1 MRKIISLWVC
11 LTLCFTFTCGTVLE
25 SDVFAQRYELV
36 DKERCIVRSLVW
48 SDEFNGNELNTE
60 EWSIDLGQVDTSYSD
75 VYQPTAR
82 EENVK
87 VANGFLDISS
97 QISFNNNERR
107 VVKSDYIGSIH
118 TRDSGFRKFNEV
130 EIRAKISPAYGV
142 SSTSYL
148 LGKGKL
154 WPKCGE
160 LDLFQYNNDED
171 LLTQVLIT
179 PKTYNVSGFLNQK
192 VWRNGLDKSKFHIF
206 KVKWWD
212 KKVEFY
218 IDNTLTGTYD
228 PANYSTDPEPTKDPK
243 AWPFTESATIRILN
257 SMNPEIAGRI
267 ISEGWTLV
275 KENED
280 SKDYETHTY
289 VDYVRCYYNGKASA
303 PEYFEKSEPR
313 VDEAHK
319 KKKSKKLTFT
329 HLSFH
334 RHDGVQVRVY
344 KSKKQA
350 KKNKKYIVN
359 KVKKTKGTTTVVK
372 SKKLKNKKKL
382 YVRVRHYLVLYGKKY
397 YSMWSAPKKVKIK
410 KK

>member
-1 MRKIISLWVC
+1 MRKIIALLVC
-11 LTLCFTFTCGTVLE
+11 LTLCFTFSCGIILE
-25 SDVFAQRYELV
+25 NDIFAQRYELV
-36 DKERCIVRSLVW
+36 DKSRGIVRSLTW
-48 SDEFNGNELNTE
+48 SDEFNGKELNTK
-60 EWSIDLGQVDTSYSD
+60 EWRYD
-75 VYQPTAR
+75 VGEVGNPYGSRHISTAR
-82 EENVK
+82 EENIK
-87 VANGFLDISS
+87 VSNGYLDIAS
-97 QISFNNNERR
+97 QISFDNNERTIYD
-107 VVKSDYIGSIH
+107 SEYTGSVH
-118 TRDSGFRKFNEV
+118 ANDTGFYKFNEI

-148 LGKGKL
+148 LGTGKL
-154 WPKCGE
+154 WPMCGE
-160 LDLFQYNNDED
+160 LDLFQYNNDKN
-171 LLTQVLIT
+171 LLTQSLTT
-179 PKTYNVSGFLNQK
+179 PKTYNVSGSLNQK
-192 VWRNGLDKSKFHIF
+192 AWQTGLDKSKFHIF

-228 PANYSTDPEPTKDPK
+228 PANYSTNPEPTKDPK
-243 AWPFTESATIRILN
+243 AWPFTESASIRLFN
-257 SMNPEIAGRI
+257 SMNPEIAGRS

-289 VDYVRCYYNGKASA
+289 VDYVRCYYNGKVSA

-329 HLSFH
+329 HLSFE
-334 RHDGVQVRVY
+334 RHDGVQVKVY

-397 YSMWSAPKKVKIK
+397 YSMWSAPKKVRIK
-410 KK
+410 K

>member
-1 MRKIISLWVC
+1 MRKIIALLVC
-11 LTLCFTFTCGTVLE
+11 LTLCFTFSCGIILE
-25 SDVFAQRYELV
+25 NDIFAQRYELV
-36 DKERCIVRSLVW
+36 DKSRGIVRSLTW
-48 SDEFNGNELNTE
+48 SDEFNGKELNTK
-60 EWSIDLGQVDTSYSD
+60 EWRYDVGEVDNPYGSRHIS
-75 VYQPTAR
+75 TAR

-87 VANGFLDISS
+87 VSNGYLDIAS
-97 QISFNNNERR
+97 QISFDNNERTI
-107 VVKSDYIGSIH
+107 YGSEYTGSVH
-118 TRDSGFRKFNEV
+118 ANDTVFYKFNEI

-179 PKTYNVSGFLNQK
+179 PKTYNVSGYLNQK

-218 IDNTLTGTYD
+218 IDNLLTGTYD
-228 PANYSTDPEPTKDPK
+228 PANYSTNPEPTKDPK
-243 AWPFTESATIRILN
+243 AWPFTDISIIRLFN
-257 SMNPEIAGRI
+257 SMSPITAGRA

-289 VDYVRCYYNGKASA
+289 VDYVRCYYNGKS
-303 PEYFEKSEPR
+303 PGIEDFKKSEPR
-313 VDEAHK
+313 VDQAYK
-319 KKKSKKLTFT
+319 KKKSKKLSIT
-329 HLSFH
+329 HLSFE

-344 KSKKQA
+344 KNKKQA
-350 KKNKKYIVN
+350 KKNKKYIFD
-359 KVKKTKGTTTVVK
+359 KTKKTKGTTTVFK
-372 SKKLKNKKKL
+372 SNKLKNKKIL
-382 YVRVRHYLVLYGKKY
+382 YVRARHYSVILGTKY
-397 YSMWSAPKKVKIK
+397 YSKWSAPKKVKIK